1 MRKTFTGKSLLCIF
15 TSVCLSLQSVPYTSF
30 AQGEG
35 TWKQENGTWKYYDSA
50 NNLLKSWVQIKDAWY
65 YFDPVTGAMK
75 TGWFKDANGNWYFLS
90 TAEDASQGQ
99 MLKSWQVV
107 DEYDYFF
114 YKDGSLAV
122 NTTTPDGYT
131 LNAEGRIVDKDGKVQ
146 KSKKPGY
153 SSVKPVTNA
162 TQNKSAKASGGFGS
176 SSGSGSFGGSGGSG
190 SSLTSNDSKASLPTE
205 GNTKQ
210 DTTTDNTVKED
221 KAFNN
226 SQLEDKQQ
234 NGNISSN
241 EHIAGNIQKDNKA
254 FVEDKKVAEDKAIT
268 EDKKV
273 AKDKAIVE
281 DKKTLEDN
289 KAVEDRK
296 DSSVAENKQN
306 SVKPAEDKKEDTAS
320 KKPDATSSAS
330 IERWRQKYIAEGKD
344 PDAYKKPKKEDK
356 AEDKKAA
363 V

>member
-1 MRKTFTGKSLLCIF
+1 MRKTFAGKSLLCIF

-146 KSKKPGY
+146 KSKKLGY

-162 TQNKSAKASGGFGS
+162 TQNKSAKVSGGFGS
-176 SSGSGSFGGSGGSG
+176 SGGSGGSRR
-190 SSLTSNDSKASLPTE
+190 
-205 GNTKQ
+205 
-210 DTTTDNTVKED
+210 
-221 KAFNN
+221 F
-226 SQLEDKQQ
+226 
-234 NGNISSN
+234 
-241 EHIAGNIQKDNKA
+241 
-254 FVEDKKVAEDKAIT
+254 
-268 EDKKV
+268 
-273 AKDKAIVE
+273 
-281 DKKTLEDN
+281 
-289 KAVEDRK
+289 RK
-296 DSSVAENKQN
+296 FRKLFDLK
-306 SVKPAEDKKEDTAS
+306 
-320 KKPDATSSAS
+320 
-330 IERWRQKYIAEGKD
+330 
-344 PDAYKKPKKEDK
+344 
-356 AEDKKAA
+356 
-363 V
+363 